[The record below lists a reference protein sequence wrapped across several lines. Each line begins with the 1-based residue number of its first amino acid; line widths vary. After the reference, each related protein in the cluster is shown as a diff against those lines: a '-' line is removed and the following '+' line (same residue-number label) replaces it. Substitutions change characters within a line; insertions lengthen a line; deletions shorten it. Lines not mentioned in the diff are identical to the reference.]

1 MNVNEDNADEYEWH
15 AVRNLQFDDT
25 NDLCAIVVQSD
36 SGRVIA
42 MCNDTDAER
51 PPNPVWA
58 DSEVTFLNV
67 DGVIRRTWRL
77 MGRDNY
83 WVFAEFDTDENEWRY
98 EHNGT
103 YGPDPFDDM
112 DFDSDSTVGAAG
124 GGDAEQVVTPEDLLR
139 ELDEQFG
146 PVQPLG
152 TLSDLLRENEE
163 RRGRI
168 RDRAAELPSGSSSPA
183 RRVRPRVRAP
193 TPADLSTYR
202 EQQEVLAGAAT
213 KISTDV
219 ECSLCFDPLNINNMF
234 VVPGCGHRFHLTCLR
249 TWRMQCLSRRSQFNC
264 PTCRVRITMELP
276 EALYMCS
283 IKL

>member
-1 MNVNEDNADEYEWH
+1 MNVNEDNADEYDWH
-15 AVRNLQFDDT
+15 FVRNLRFDVS
-25 NDLCAIVVQSD
+25 NRLCEIVVQSD
-36 SGRVIA
+36 SGELLA

-58 DSEVTFLNV
+58 NSEVTFRNV

-83 WVFAEFDTDENEWRY
+83 WVFAEFSAEENDWVY

-103 YGPDPFDDM
+103 YGGDPFDDM

-124 GGDAEQVVTPEDLLR
+124 AGDAEQVVTPADLLR
-139 ELDEQFG
+139 ELG

-152 TLSDLLRENEE
+152 TLTDLLREDDE

-168 RDRAAELPSGSSSPA
+168 RA
-183 RRVRPRVRAP
+183 RRVRPRLRVP
-193 TPADLSTYR
+193 TPTPEDLSTYR
-202 EQQEVLAGAAT
+202 ARQEVLAGAAT

-219 ECSLCFDPLNINNMF
+219 ECSLCLEPLNINNMM
-234 VVPGCGHRFHLTCLR
+234 VVPECGHRFHLTCLR
-249 TWRMQCLSRRSQFNC
+249 TWRMQCSRNHLPFNC
-264 PTCRVRITMELP
+264 PTCRVRTTMQLP
-276 EALYMCS
+276 EALYMCKV
-283 IKL
+283 KL